1 MDKLKSKIQEHIDQ
15 LNVDEPNAATWAC
28 IKNNLSETDE
38 KDLLKKYVTENKDK
52 LNIEA
57 PDVKSWE
64 RISKA
69 IAIGRQQYVP
79 RIKKGMLYLSAACI
93 IVIISLGVLRYI
105 SQRNNE
111 HDIPYK
117 QSITNNY
124 PANDTTNAETT
135 KKEASI
141 TPSLAGKPLGQTSDE
156 KNTVI
161 ASTAVKKQKTKLL
174 PPMIVQIERDYDKL
188 ITGQIKYTKSLAIYG
203 ESAGYFQQFM
213 NDFKALEKQ
222 EKELRTSIA
231 ENGLQENSIDDLIT
245 INQLKLT
252 ILKKLQM
259 EINKTSNR
267 NKNVTDTVPTYLSL

>member
-1 MDKLKSKIQEHIDQ
+1 
-15 LNVDEPNAATWAC
+15 LNVDEPNAATWADT
-28 IKNNLSETDE
+28 KNNLSESNE
-38 KDLLKKYVTENKDK
+38 KDLLKNYVTENKDK

-57 PDVKSWE
+57 PDVESWE
-64 RISKA
+64 RISKV
-69 IAIGRQQYVP
+69 IAIGRQQYVL
-79 RIKKGMLYLSAACI
+79 RIKKGMMYLSAACI
-93 IVIISLGVLRYI
+93 IVIVSLGVLQYT

-117 QSITNNY
+117 EPITNSY
-124 PANDTTNAETT
+124 PANDTITTEIT
-135 KKEASI
+135 KKQVAI
-141 TPSLAGKPLGQTSDE
+141 TPSLAGKPLSQTSDD

-161 ASTAVKKQKTKLL
+161 APTTVKKQKTKVL

-222 EKELRTSIA
+222 EKELKKSIA

-252 ILKKLQM
+252 ILKKLQI

-267 NKNVTDTVPTYLSL
+267 NKNVTDTIPTYLSL

>member
-1 MDKLKSKIQEHIDQ
+1 MDKLKNKIQEHIDQ
-15 LNVDEPNAATWAC
+15 LNVDEPTFATWAG
-28 IKNNLSETDE
+28 IKNKLSESNE
-38 KDLLKKYVTENKDK
+38 KDLLKSYVTENKDK

-57 PDVKSWE
+57 PDVESWE
-64 RISKA
+64 RISKV
-69 IAIGRQQYVP
+69 IAIGRQQYVL
-79 RIKKGMLYLSAACI
+79 RTKKLMLYLSAACI
-93 IVIISLGVLRYI
+93 MVIVSLGVLRYI
-105 SQRNNE
+105 SQPNNE

-117 QSITNNY
+117 QSITNSY
-124 PANDTTNAETT
+124 PPNDTTNVEIT
-135 KKEASI
+135 KKQIAV

-161 ASTAVKKQKTKLL
+161 ASTTVKKQKTKLL
-174 PPMIVQIERDYDKL
+174 PPMIVQIERDYEEL
-188 ITGQIKYTKSLAIYG
+188 ISGQIKYTKSLAIYG

-222 EKELRTSIA
+222 EKELRRSIA
-231 ENGLQENSIDDLIT
+231 QNGLQENSIDDLIT

-252 ILKKLQM
+252 ILKKLQI